1 MIIRKLQ
8 LKNFGRFQ
16 NKEILLKEGIN
27 IIYGENES
35 GKSTIHSFL
44 QSMFFGIKRMRGKA
58 SKTDTY
64 TKYTPWEQA
73 GWYEGSITFSCGEK
87 QFRLE
92 RKFQK
97 SGEDAVL
104 FCESDGELLSV
115 KDGDLDML
123 LGNLSEIV
131 YRNTVSVG
139 QAKSTTEEGLY
150 KELRDYLA
158 DFQGSGDMRFDPER
172 AIEILKQKRKI
183 QEKKEADAEKKKE
196 QEEEKLQYE
205 IQYEKREIEHIRQKL
220 RELESYRESIKREE
234 TEEKQGKQERRQ
246 EKING
251 QKKWRILG
259 MAGLLV
265 FLLMVILQKFPWYS
279 LLIWLVFLAAEEV
292 VFSSYK
298 NEESAIDQEPEQE
311 ALLRMA
317 KLEERKKMF
326 RENLQEHS
334 LRLENLQEDY
344 QESREHRE
352 EILAC
357 RKEIQALS
365 EAENRI
371 RATAANMQNQTGGLL
386 QKKMSEILAQLT
398 EGKYKQ
404 LFLDED
410 FSVHLDTGEKCLD
423 LFQVSFGTAEQVYL
437 ALRLACGEI
446 LCREEKM
453 PLILDETF
461 AMYDEKRLS
470 NTLRWIGGRYPQILL
485 FSCNR
490 REINILEEMGIP
502 YHLISL

>member
-1 MIIRKLQ
+1 
-8 LKNFGRFQ
+8 
-16 NKEILLKEGIN
+16 
-27 IIYGENES
+27 
-35 GKSTIHSFL
+35 
-44 QSMFFGIKRMRGKA
+44 
-58 SKTDTY
+58 
-64 TKYTPWEQA
+64 
-73 GWYEGSITFSCGEK
+73 
-87 QFRLE
+87 
-92 RKFQK
+92 
-97 SGEDAVL
+97 
-104 FCESDGELLSV
+104 
-115 KDGDLDML
+115 
-123 LGNLSEIV
+123 
-131 YRNTVSVG
+131 
-139 QAKSTTEEGLY
+139 
-150 KELRDYLA
+150 
-158 DFQGSGDMRFDPER
+158 
-172 AIEILKQKRKI
+172 
-183 QEKKEADAEKKKE
+183 
-196 QEEEKLQYE
+196 
-205 IQYEKREIEHIRQKL
+205 
-220 RELESYRESIKREE
+220 
-234 TEEKQGKQERRQ
+234 
-246 EKING
+246 
-251 QKKWRILG
+251 

-279 LLIWLVFLAAEEV
+279 ILIWLVFLAAEEV
-292 VFSSYK
+292 VFSSHK
-298 NEESAIDQEPEQE
+298 KEESAIDQEPEQE

-371 RATAANMQNQTGGLL
+371 RAAAANMQNQTGGLL
-386 QKKMSEILAQLT
+386 QKKMSEIFAQLT